1 MRAAKASRVQAYT
14 HRYVAQWEIGQDPHE
29 MAMRPL
35 RAPLTVWATCG
46 STRAGKV
53 NGNLLLGDGER
64 VQAQRGP
71 LWRDSGKQRG
81 EAHEGKLQ
89 GWRERVMRLNVA
101 GVLPSHAARL
111 WHLFWTRAVK
121 FARIADEKLPS
132 GWSVRMQRPSPA
144 VAGRHSLSCGSSRQ
158 RSPRPRHGAISGR
171 ARPWPTPHRPA
182 ACPIRRSCDYWSR

>member
-1 MRAAKASRVQAYT
+1 MRAAKAARVQAYT
-14 HRYVAQWEIGQDPHE
+14 HRDLAQWEIGQDPNE

-46 STRAGKV
+46 STRGGKV

-89 GWRERVMRLNVA
+89 GWREMVMRLYVA

-111 WHLFWTRAVK
+111 WHLFWTRA
-121 FARIADEKLPS
+121 
-132 GWSVRMQRPSPA
+132 
-144 VAGRHSLSCGSSRQ
+144 
-158 RSPRPRHGAISGR
+158 
-171 ARPWPTPHRPA
+171 
-182 ACPIRRSCDYWSR
+182 